1 MRSRWKALQ
10 QLEPD
15 RDYVAFV
22 TDIPPK
28 RRGSTNALFAGA
40 RQVRRQL
47 GGTDGVVGF
56 SLLAR
61 PMAKQY
67 VTLSLWTD
75 EAALSAFAQTE
86 PHQRLMADLAAQMA
100 PTTFVRWEH
109 PGAGGR
115 PTWDDALRRLDAART
130 RR

>member
-1 MRSRWKALQ
+1 MKSRWKSLQ
-10 QLEPD
+10 ELDPD

-28 RRGSTNALFAGA
+28 RRASTSRLFAGA

-47 GGTDGVVGF
+47 GSTDGVVGF

-61 PMAKQY
+61 PIGKQY

-75 EAALSAFAQTE
+75 DEALSAFARAR
-86 PHQRLMADLAAQMA
+86 PHQELMADLAPDMA
-100 PTTFVRWEH
+100 PTTFVRWNH
-109 PGAGGR
+109 RGAAGR
-115 PTWDDALRRLDAART
+115 PAWKEALRRLDAARI
-130 RR
+130 

>member
-1 MRSRWKALQ
+1 MKSRWKTLQ
-10 QLEPD
+10 QLDPD
-15 RDYVAFV
+15 REYVAFV

-28 RRGSTNALFAGA
+28 RRASTSRLFAGA

-47 GGTDGVVGF
+47 GKTDGVVGF

-75 EAALSAFAQTE
+75 DEALTAFARTR
-86 PHQRLMADLAAQMA
+86 PHQQLMADLAPDMA
-100 PTTFVRWEH
+100 PTTFVRWKH

-115 PTWDDALRRLDAART
+115 PAWNDALRRLDAART
-130 RR
+130 